1 VSDTKEAKAR
11 GGGGGVP
18 VNAMQCVVPAAI
30 RRMGMPVNGA
40 TNVSELFGI
49 TSPVPSSKKKR
60 VRHAP
65 APILSLASW

>member
-1 VSDTKEAKAR
+1 
-11 GGGGGVP
+11 
-18 VNAMQCVVPAAI
+18 MQCVVPAAI
-30 RRMGMPVNGA
+30 RRMGMPVKGA

-60 VRHAP
+60 VRHAT